1 MKFPAQPQLQISPV
15 KPSAENLGGRYNM
28 GAKLLSLPLDRGD
41 PTKEYMDA
49 EAISITGS
57 AGEKWSLSTRHITPH
72 IFPGSAGGSSCLAEL
87 CPGQAKGDQVHQ
99 HLPGVHDCGVWR
111 YR

>member
-28 GAKLLSLPLDRGD
+28 GAKLLSLPLDDRGD

-49 EAISITGS
+49 EASGRNKYCELKATS
-57 AGEKWSLSTRHITPH
+57 NSLKVT
-72 IFPGSAGGSSCLAEL
+72 SSKSRL
-87 CPGQAKGDQVHQ
+87 
-99 HLPGVHDCGVWR
+99 
-111 YR
+111 